1 MRDLNMRYCVHQED
15 GQALVEYALI
25 FALIVL
31 VVLVFFRTSIADK
44 IIMIYTKII
53 DQITTATP

>member
-1 MRDLNMRYCVHQED
+1 MRYCVRQED

-31 VVLVFFRTSIADK
+31 VVLVFFGTSIADE
-44 IIMIYTKII
+44 IIIIYKNII
-53 DQITTATP
+53 DQITAAI

>member
-1 MRDLNMRYCVHQED
+1 MGALNMRYCVHQED

-31 VVLVFFRTSIADK
+31 VVLVFFGTSIADK
-44 IIMIYTKII
+44 ILVIYRNII
-53 DQITTATP
+53 DQITAAI

>member
-1 MRDLNMRYCVHQED
+1 MRYCVHQED

-31 VVLVFFRTSIADK
+31 VVLVFFGTSIADK
-44 IIMIYTKII
+44 ILVIYRNII
-53 DQITTATP
+53 DQITAAI